1 MQPPSP
7 ALRSALERAQ
17 RLGVL
22 GPTPIDDHLTHAAH
36 FLHALEGAAGRVLDL
51 GSGAG
56 IPGLV
61 VADARPDLA
70 VVLLDAHSKRVAL
83 LEQAARELT
92 TDRPVEVVCGRA
104 EEIGR
109 NELHR
114 GRYDVVTARL
124 FGPPAATAECASPFL
139 RPGGLLLVSEPP
151 DHDDRWPPAALA
163 ELGMR
168 RHEHSTDL
176 LAVLQQVT
184 PCPDRYPRRN
194 GVPAKRPLF

>member
-7 ALRSALERAQ
+7 ALRSVLERAQ

-22 GPTPIDDHLTHAAH
+22 GPTPIDDHLAHARH
-36 FLHALEGAAGRVLDL
+36 FLDALEDVTGRVLDL

-61 VADARPDLA
+61 VADARPDLT
-70 VVLLDAHSKRVAL
+70 VVLLDAHSKRAAL
-83 LEQAARELT
+83 LEQGAQELT
-92 TDRPVEVVCGRA
+92 TNQPIEVLHGRA

-109 NELHR
+109 DPLQR
-114 GRYDVVTARL
+114 AQYDAVMARL
-124 FGPPAATAECASPFL
+124 FGPPAATAECSSPFL
-139 RPGGLLLVSEPP
+139 RSGGLVLVSEPP
-151 DHDDRWPPAALA
+151 DHEDRWPADGIAQ
-163 ELGMR
+163 LGLR
-168 RHEHSTDL
+168 RHERSTDL
-176 LAVLQQVT
+176 LAVLEQAT